1 MRSLGGILNP
11 FDIGKAF
18 RFYLSSRPGC
28 LCHNSCH
35 LGNHWTYIHNMG
47 IGEAENHGD
56 GDGITIDD
64 GDDNLGILW
73 GGGTLQ
79 GRRSDTSPPAT
90 TWNVQLLHSPSQW
103 GCSIA
108 PVANGSPGANREVV
122 VEAPLRL
129 TRDHLMVKM
138 FWENFSFP
146 PGGCLPSK
154 GRLQRP
160 PWEEVEWKCG
170 DFNVYTKAH

>member
-1 MRSLGGILNP
+1 MRSLGGILIP

-90 TWNVQLLHSPSQW
+90 TWNVQLLHSPSQVGHSTCRKW
-103 GCSIA
+103 EPRCQQRGGGWSS
-108 PVANGSPGANREVV
+108 SPADPRSPDGQNV
-122 VEAPLRL
+122 LGKL
-129 TRDHLMVKM
+129 
-138 FWENFSFP
+138 FFST
-146 PGGCLPSK
+146 GWLPSK
-154 GRLQRP
+154 QGSSPATTLRRG
-160 PWEEVEWKCG
+160 WVKMWR
-170 DFNVYTKAH
+170 F

>member
-1 MRSLGGILNP
+1 
-11 FDIGKAF
+11 
-18 RFYLSSRPGC
+18 
-28 LCHNSCH
+28 
-35 LGNHWTYIHNMG
+35 MG

-146 PGGCLPSK
+146 PGGFGFVFCLFCFVLFWSCFGKRKLFFSTWWFPSK
-154 GRLQRP
+154 QGSSPATTLRR
-160 PWEEVEWKCG
+160 G
-170 DFNVYTKAH
+170 